1 MKIHI
6 VQNGDTLYLLAK
18 SYKVELANLIE
29 SNPQLANPDIL
40 MPGMKI
46 TIPTNKK
53 QINLV
58 DKETKKAKPELMK
71 RPIGEMKEDDH
82 KARRIDEQ
90 NKPLYPVVPIGEAHK
105 VEEQV
110 QEIDYF
116 KHQVEEKSNAEE
128 IAYTR
133 EEGGMRELP
142 VEERP
147 LISPPQHRLEFTL
160 CCHCNQPIYQH
171 KQN

>member
-6 VQNGDTLYLLAK
+6 VQNGDTLFLLAK
-18 SYKVELANLIE
+18 SYKIELADLIE
-29 SNPQLANPDIL
+29 NNPQLANPDTL

-46 TIPTNKK
+46 TIPTNEK

-58 DKETKKAKPELMK
+58 EKEIEKAKPELMK

-90 NKPLYPVVPIGEAHK
+90 DKPLYPVMPIGEANK
-105 VEEQV
+105 V
-110 QEIDYF
+110 QEREHSM
-116 KHQVEEKSNAEE
+116 HQVEEKCNAEE

-147 LISPPQHRLEFTL
+147 LMSPPQHRLEFSL